1 MGLTEG
7 DVAASRGWI
16 LRLHGQLGAQGRS
29 YRERV
34 NDLRNRESTT
44 ADLETGKGA
53 IKEWW

>member
-29 YRERV
+29 YRERSQRLAEQGEH
-34 NDLRNRESTT
+34 NRRLGNRE
-44 ADLETGKGA
+44 GCN
-53 IKEWW
+53 